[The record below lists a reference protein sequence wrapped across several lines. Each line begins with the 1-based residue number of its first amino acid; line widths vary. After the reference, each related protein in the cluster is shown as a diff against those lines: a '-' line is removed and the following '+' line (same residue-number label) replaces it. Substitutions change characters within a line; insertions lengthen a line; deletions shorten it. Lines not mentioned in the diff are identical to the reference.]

1 MKRDRD
7 DEAPP
12 SHPTPECRGEEM
24 TDRDRRSPPC
34 ALVIFGASGDL
45 TARKLLPALERLA
58 AYGALPDGV
67 VLVGVAR
74 TPMGEDGFRSYCR
87 EQVAGTDHDHWSKLT
102 GAARYVVGGYDD
114 PATYERLAAVL
125 DECDSTAGTDGNRV
139 YYFATPPRLFG
150 PIAVGLGKAGLGR
163 PTGAGFVR
171 AVIEKPFGWDED
183 SARDLYADLS
193 TAFIEEQI
201 FRIDHYLAKETVQNL
216 LALRFANSIFEPIWN
231 RTWVDNVQITVAE
244 TLGVGDRGGFYE
256 TTGAMRDIVQNHV
269 LQVLSLFLMEP
280 PTSFHPEAIRDE
292 KVKLLR
298 AIRPL
303 ESELDITSNAVRGQY
318 TRGGTRADLMPGYR
332 EESGVDP
339 LSHTETYVAMR
350 LEVANWRW
358 NDVPI
363 YVRTGKR
370 LPARVTEV
378 AMEFHRPPAL
388 PLFPSREDNPEPD
401 ALIVRVQPDEGLSLR
416 FGAKVPGHAFRV
428 QKASM
433 DFSYKSFEEQAI
445 DAYERVI
452 LDALIGDPTLFIRAD
467 EVARCWKIVDPIL
480 DSWKQDARSIPLY
493 QAATWG
499 PPEAES
505 LIARDGRRWRSL
517 S

>member
-1 MKRDRD
+1 MAT
-7 DEAPP
+7 EQ
-12 SHPTPECRGEEM
+12 
-24 TDRDRRSPPC
+24 DRRSPAC

-58 AYGALPDGV
+58 AYGALPSE
-67 VLVGVAR
+67 LALIGVAR
-74 TPMGEDGFRSYCR
+74 TPMTDEEFSDYCR
-87 EQVAGTDHDHWSKLT
+87 TTVAGGNSRWSELAA
-102 GAARYVVGGYDD
+102 AARYVPGGYDD
-114 PATYERLAAVL
+114 PATYQRLSEVL
-125 DECDSTAGTDGNRV
+125 ADSDRIHGTAGNRL
-139 YYFATPPRLFG
+139 YYFATPPRLFS
-150 PIAVGLGKAGLGR
+150 PIALSLGKAGLGT
-163 PTGAGFVR
+163 PAGEGFVR
-171 AVIEKPFGWDED
+171 AVIEKPFGWDEA
-183 SARDLYADLS
+183 SARELYTDLS
-193 TAFIEEQI
+193 SAFTEEQI

-244 TLGVGDRGGFYE
+244 TIGVGDRGGFYE

-298 AIRPL
+298 AIQPL
-303 ESELDITSNAVRGQY
+303 DEEEDIVVNAVRGQY
-318 TRGGTRADLMPGYR
+318 TRGGTRRDLMPGYR
-332 EESGVDP
+332 EEPGVDP
-339 LSHTETYVAMR
+339 LSSTETFVALR
-350 LEVANWRW
+350 LDIHNWRW
-358 NDVPI
+358 TGVPV

-378 AMEFHRPPAL
+378 AMQFHRPPQL
-388 PLFPSREDNPEPD
+388 PLFPGTAAHLEPD
-401 ALIVRVQPDEGLSLR
+401 ALIVRAQPDEGLSLR

-433 DFSYKSFEEQAI
+433 DFSYESFDQKSI

-467 EVARCWKIVDPIL
+467 EVGRSWRIVDPVL
-480 DSWKQDARSIPLY
+480 QYWAQDSRPIPLY

-499 PPEAES
+499 PPEATA
-505 LIARDGRRWRSL
+505 LIARDGRGWRHTA
-517 S
+517 

>member
-1 MKRDRD
+1 VTGDQPR
-7 DEAPP
+7 
-12 SHPTPECRGEEM
+12 H
-24 TDRDRRSPPC
+24 SPPC

-58 AYGALPDGV
+58 AYGALPAEV

-74 TPMGEDGFRSYCR
+74 TAMTDAEFGAYCR
-87 EQVAGTDHDHWSKLT
+87 STVAGTDNPRWAELT
-102 GAARYVVGGYDD
+102 GSARYVAGDYDD
-114 PATYERLAAVL
+114 PATYARLAEVL
-125 DECDSTAGTDGNRV
+125 DDADRVHGTAGGRV

-150 PIAVGLGKAGLGR
+150 PIAVSLGKAGLGT
-163 PTGAGFVR
+163 PQGPGFVR
-171 AVIEKPFGWDED
+171 AVIEKPFGWGEA
-183 SARDLYADLS
+183 SARELYADLT
-193 TAFIEEQI
+193 TAFTEEQI

-216 LALRFANSIFEPIWN
+216 LALRFANSVFEPIWN

-244 TLGVGDRGGFYE
+244 TLGVGSRGGFYE

-280 PTSFHPEAIRDE
+280 PTSFHAEAIRDE

-298 AIRPL
+298 AIREIDEPGQVAA
-303 ESELDITSNAVRGQY
+303 NAVRGQY
-318 TRGGTRADLMPGYR
+318 TRGGTREELMPGYR
-332 EESGVDP
+332 EETGVDP
-339 LSHTETYVAMR
+339 LSSTETFVA
-350 LEVANWRW
+350 LKLDIDNWRW
-358 NDVPI
+358 TGVPVF
-363 YVRTGKR
+363 VRTGKR

-378 AMEFHRPPAL
+378 AMQFRRPPQL
-388 PLFPSREDNPEPD
+388 PLFPGSEGGLEPD

-433 DFSYKSFEEQAI
+433 DFSYESFEQQSI

-467 EVARCWKIVDPIL
+467 EVGRSWRIVDPVL
-480 DSWKQDARSIPLY
+480 RYWAADEQPIPLY

-499 PPEAES
+499 PPEAS
-505 LIARDGRRWRSL
+505 ALITREGRSWRQWS
-517 S
+517 

>member
-1 MKRDRD
+1 MASD
-7 DEAPP
+7 
-12 SHPTPECRGEEM
+12 PERV
-24 TDRDRRSPPC
+24 SPPC
-34 ALVIFGASGDL
+34 VLVIFGASGDL

-58 AYGALPDGV
+58 AYGALPDEV
-67 VLVGVAR
+67 ALVGVAR
-74 TPMGEDGFRSYCR
+74 TPMSDEEFGAYCR
-87 EQVAGTDHDHWSKLT
+87 EKVARGGNQRWDELAKN
-102 GAARYVVGGYDD
+102 ARYVHGGYDD
-114 PATYERLAAVL
+114 PATYARLADVL
-125 DECDSTAGTDGNRV
+125 GECDRAAGTAGNRV
-139 YYFATPPRLFG
+139 YYFSTPPRLFG
-150 PIAVGLGKAGLGR
+150 PIALSLGKAGLAVPEGDS
-163 PTGAGFVR
+163 FVR
-171 AVIEKPFGWDED
+171 AVIEKPFGWDET
-183 SARDLYADLS
+183 SARELYADLS
-193 TAFIEEQI
+193 TAFTEEQI

-280 PTSFHPEAIRDE
+280 PTSFHAEAIRDE

-303 ESELDITSNAVRGQY
+303 EREAEIAAYAVRGQY
-318 TRGGTRADLMPGYR
+318 TRGGTREELMPGYR
-332 EESGVDP
+332 EEPGVDP
-339 LSHTETYVAMR
+339 LSSTETFVALR

-358 NDVPI
+358 NGVPV

-378 AMEFHRPPAL
+378 AMEFHRPPQL
-388 PLFPSREDNPEPD
+388 PLFPGSDGNLEPD

-433 DFSYKSFEEQAI
+433 DFSYRSFEQESI

-467 EVARCWKIVDPIL
+467 EVGRSWKIVDPVL
-480 DSWKQDARSIPLY
+480 QFWAADSRPIPLY

-499 PPEAES
+499 PPEAAALVE
-505 LIARDGRRWRSL
+505 REGRRWRFST
-517 S
+517 

>member
-1 MKRDRD
+1 
-7 DEAPP
+7 
-12 SHPTPECRGEEM
+12 M
-24 TDRDRRSPPC
+24 TVDADRRSPPC

-45 TARKLLPALERLA
+45 TARKLLPALARLA
-58 AYGALPDGV
+58 GYGALPAEV
-67 VLVGVAR
+67 ALIGVAR
-74 TPMGEDGFRSYCR
+74 TPMTDDEFGDLCRRSVSGEGDQRWK
-87 EQVAGTDHDHWSKLT
+87 DLT
-102 GAARYVVGGYDD
+102 EAARYVHGGYDD
-114 PATYERLAAVL
+114 PATFQRLAEVMAAS
-125 DECDSTAGTDGNRV
+125 DQRHGTAGNRV

-150 PIAVGLGKAGLGR
+150 PIAVSLGKAGLSVPDGD
-163 PTGAGFVR
+163 GFVR

-183 SARDLYADLS
+183 SARDLYAELS
-193 TAFIEEQI
+193 SAFAEEQI

-280 PTSFHPEAIRDE
+280 PTSFHAEAIRDE

-303 ESELDITSNAVRGQY
+303 DEEAEIAAYAVRGQY
-318 TRGGTRADLMPGYR
+318 TRGGTREDLMPGYR
-332 EESGVDP
+332 DEPGVDP
-339 LSHTETYVAMR
+339 LSSTETFVAMR
-350 LEVANWRW
+350 LEVQNWRW
-358 NDVPI
+358 TGVPV

-370 LPARVTEV
+370 LPTRLTEV
-378 AMEFHRPPAL
+378 AMEFRRPPQL
-388 PLFPSREDNPEPD
+388 PLFPGRAEGLEPD

-433 DFSYKSFEEQAI
+433 DFSYESFEEQSP

-467 EVARCWKIVDPIL
+467 EVGRSWRIVDPVMQYWSR
-480 DSWKQDARSIPLY
+480 DRRPIPLY

-499 PPEAES
+499 PPEAGL
-505 LIARDGRRWRSL
+505 LIARDGRSWRHST
-517 S
+517 

>member
-1 MKRDRD
+1 MN
-7 DEAPP
+7 A
-12 SHPTPECRGEEM
+12 ST
-24 TDRDRRSPPC
+24 DRRSPPC

-45 TARKLLPALERLA
+45 TARKLLPALARLA
-58 AYGALPDGV
+58 GYGALPTEV
-67 VLVGVAR
+67 TLVGVAR
-74 TPMGEDGFRSYCR
+74 TPMTDDEFADRCRRSVSGEDPPRWK
-87 EQVAGTDHDHWSKLT
+87 DLT
-102 GAARYVVGGYDD
+102 AAARYVSGDYDD
-114 PATYERLAAVL
+114 PATYQRLSEVL
-125 DECDSTAGTDGNRV
+125 VECDQRNGTAGNRV

-150 PIAVGLGKAGLGR
+150 PIAASLGTAGLSVPEGD
-163 PTGAGFVR
+163 AFVR
-171 AVIEKPFGWDED
+171 AVIEKPFGWDEA
-183 SARDLYADLS
+183 SARELYADLTS
-193 TAFIEEQI
+193 AFVEEQI

-280 PTSFHPEAIRDE
+280 PTSFHAEGIRDE

-298 AIRPL
+298 AIRPVDD
-303 ESELDITSNAVRGQY
+303 ERDIAANAVRGQY

-332 EESGVDP
+332 EEVGVDP
-339 LSHTETYVAMR
+339 LSSTETFVAMR
-350 LEVANWRW
+350 LDIDNWRW
-358 NDVPI
+358 TGVPV

-378 AMEFHRPPAL
+378 AMQFHRPPQL
-388 PLFPSREDNPEPD
+388 PLFPGTAADLEPD
-401 ALIVRVQPDEGLSLR
+401 ALVVRVQPDEGLSLR

-433 DFSYKSFEEQAI
+433 DFSYQSFEEQSP

-467 EVARCWKIVDPIL
+467 EVGRSWRIVDPVMQYWSN
-480 DSWKQDARSIPLY
+480 DRRPIPLY

-499 PPEAES
+499 PPEADQ
-505 LIARDGRRWRSL
+505 LIARDGRSWRHST
-517 S
+517 

>member
-1 MKRDRD
+1 
-7 DEAPP
+7 
-12 SHPTPECRGEEM
+12 M
-24 TDRDRRSPPC
+24 TTDQDRRSPAC
-34 ALVIFGASGDL
+34 CLVIFGASGDL
-45 TARKLLPALERLA
+45 TARKLLPALSRLA
-58 AYGALPDGV
+58 AYGALPREF

-74 TPMGEDGFRSYCR
+74 TPMTDDEFASLCR
-87 EQVAGTDHDHWSKLT
+87 RHVAAEGNPRWQELTDT
-102 GAARYVVGGYDD
+102 VRYVHGGYDD
-114 PATYERLAAVL
+114 PATYQRLSEVL
-125 DECDSTAGTDGNRV
+125 AECDRDHGTGGNRV
-139 YYFATPPRLFG
+139 HYFSVPPRLFS
-150 PIAVGLGKAGLGR
+150 PIALSLGKAGMSQADGD
-163 PTGAGFVR
+163 GFVR

-193 TAFIEEQI
+193 SSFGEDQI

-216 LALRFANSIFEPIWN
+216 LALRFANSVFEPIWN

-303 ESELDITSNAVRGQY
+303 DEEADIAANAVRGQY
-318 TRGGTRADLMPGYR
+318 TRGGTREDLMPGYR

-339 LSHTETYVAMR
+339 LSSTETFVALR
-350 LEVANWRW
+350 LDISNWRW
-358 NDVPI
+358 NGVPV

-378 AMEFHRPPAL
+378 AMEFHRPPQL
-388 PLFPSREDNPEPD
+388 PLFPGSEAGLEPD
-401 ALIVRVQPDEGLSLR
+401 ALVVRIQPDEGLSLR

-433 DFSYKSFEEQAI
+433 DFSYESFEQESI

-467 EVARCWKIVDPIL
+467 EVGRSWRIVDPVL
-480 DSWKQDARSIPLY
+480 RYWSQDSRPIPLY

-499 PPEAES
+499 PAEADA
-505 LIARDGRRWRSL
+505 LAARDGRRWRRL
-517 S
+517 P